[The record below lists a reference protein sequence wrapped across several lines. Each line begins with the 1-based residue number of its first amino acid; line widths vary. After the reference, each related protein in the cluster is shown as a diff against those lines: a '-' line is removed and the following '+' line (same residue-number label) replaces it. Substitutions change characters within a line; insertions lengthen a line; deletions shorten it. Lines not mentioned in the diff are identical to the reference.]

1 MLTVQYRPPS
11 MTRAANDSFLPSGAV
26 HDDLHL
32 AAFQAMAPADAS
44 SVVSPL
50 ALPRGATQY
59 FDAHHHPPA
68 MNGEGPGPVRP
79 YYTGSSLAP
88 ASAQAQQQ
96 QVPPSAS
103 SLARSASSAG
113 PYSFSPSL
121 QQLPAAA
128 QKPQS
133 SQFIS
138 PRLAP
143 TSTQIDRQ
151 LRQQTRQQQR
161 SASLSPTRRSASFAG
176 GSALRNHSAV
186 ASPSRIPF
194 ASTMMPLNAAVAAP
208 YPGAPASVPVELPS
222 APYTQAPQ
230 QPPTLQARPGSGDA
244 LLSVAGQQAQTQKI
258 ALLEKQNSLIRQA
271 WESERRYLEA
281 NRSRAEEVYQ
291 EERAIMDMERTE
303 WEAERVALMDEIV
316 RLKDQ
321 AKALRSGSRF
331 GHVESIPEEGGLT
344 PCLRGGGSNG
354 LCSPGGASTSLS
366 PLQGAPQHRAPRAV
380 TTQTAA
386 FQSQASFSHVDPRA
400 SAILTGTTR
409 ISPPRQPESSPFIP
423 VTQQQQHQASSSTA
437 ASSEQQQPTP
447 ATMTSAS
454 QSEDEQPA
462 PIIDVQ
468 DIHPELEGIPLKKT
482 AVHKATFTDG
492 GNSHEG
498 SKAGSKPTSTKT
510 SPTLDTAAPD
520 DQQQT
525 DANQRKVP
533 EKDPL
538 KVLAAPEPV
547 RLRMNA
553 GHTPN
558 HSLSVL
564 PSGASTEV
572 QTTASSSGEVT
583 PTTAT
588 GFDCDSSSSVTS
600 KDKGKGKERA
610 IEEPVE
616 PAVTKEAAAELEG
629 APTMEP
635 DEDPPLTGPLHLRN
649 LPAKDAK
656 FFDLLDKKLEDV
668 SKGETEDALPK
679 VLQNDTLAGPS
690 SADAAVAGSSSKAAE
705 KAGDQ
710 KSKSQHSSQASS
722 PSEPESTLEIPLRI
736 RKTSNFGAP
745 LGEIRGGPPH

>member
-1 MLTVQYRPPS
+1 MLAVQYQPPS

-26 HDDLHL
+26 HDRDDLHL
-32 AAFQAMAPADAS
+32 AAFHGMVQAEAS

-50 ALPRGATQY
+50 SLPRGATQY
-59 FDAHHHPPA
+59 FDAQNHHLPA
-68 MNGEGPGPVRP
+68 MNGEGLGPVHT
-79 YYTGSSLAP
+79 YYTASSLAP
-88 ASAQAQQQ
+88 ASAQAQQQQ

-121 QQLPAAA
+121 QVPTAPKQ
-128 QKPQS
+128 Q

-143 TSTQIDRQ
+143 TSTQIERQ

-161 SASLSPTRRSASFAG
+161 SASLSPTRRSASLPV
-176 GSALRNHSAV
+176 GSVLRNHSAV
-186 ASPSRIPF
+186 PSPSRIPF
-194 ASTMMPLNAAVAAP
+194 NSTMMPLDAAVVAP
-208 YPGAPASVPVELPS
+208 YPGVPASVPIELPS
-222 APYTQAPQ
+222 ASYTQAQQQPMLQPYTQAQ
-230 QPPTLQARPGSGDA
+230 QPPMLQARSGSGGDM

-321 AKALRSGSRF
+321 AKALRSGSSRF
-331 GHVESIPEEGGLT
+331 AHVESIPEEGGLT

-354 LCSPGGASTSLS
+354 LCSPGSASLS
-366 PLQGAPQHRAPRAV
+366 PLPQHRAPRAG

-386 FQSQASFSHVDPRA
+386 FQSQASYSHVDPRA
-400 SAILTGTTR
+400 SAILTGTTH
-409 ISPPRQPESSPFIP
+409 ISPSRQPESSPFIP
-423 VTQQQQHQASSSTA
+423 LTQQPQEQQHQASSSTA

-447 ATMTSAS
+447 STMTSAS

-482 AVHKATFTDG
+482 AVHRATFTDG
-492 GNSHEG
+492 DNSHE
-498 SKAGSKPTSTKT
+498 GSKPTSTKT
-510 SPTLDTAAPD
+510 SPTLDNAAPD
-520 DQQQT
+520 DQQT

-564 PSGASTEV
+564 PSCASTEV

-588 GFDCDSSSSVTS
+588 GFDCDSGS
-600 KDKGKGKERA
+600 DKGKGREKA
-610 IEEPVE
+610 TEEPAE
-616 PAVTKEAAAELEG
+616 PPVTKEAAAELEG
-629 APTMEP
+629 APTTAP
-635 DEDPPLTGPLHLRN
+635 DEDLPLKGPLHLRN

-656 FFDLLDKKLEDV
+656 FFDLLDKKLNDV

-679 VLQNDTLAGPS
+679 VLQNDTLAGPK
-690 SADAAVAGSSSKAAE
+690 AGE

-710 KSKSQHSSQASS
+710 KRESKSQHSSQAPS
-722 PSEPESTLEIPLRI
+722 PSEAESSLEIPLRI

-745 LGEIRGGPPH
+745 LGEIRGIPPH